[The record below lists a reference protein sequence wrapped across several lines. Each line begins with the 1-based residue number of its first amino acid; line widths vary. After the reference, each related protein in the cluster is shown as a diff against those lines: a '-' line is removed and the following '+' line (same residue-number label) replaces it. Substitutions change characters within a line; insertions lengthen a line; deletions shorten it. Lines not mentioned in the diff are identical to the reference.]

1 MKFCKIASRRGVQDD
16 SGISKGLLRQKG
28 LISNYQRVFNS
39 FVVTVVNS
47 FEFHNFIKSKLDY
60 VFSLLKGVKAAIMP
74 TELTV
79 GLGGKGHLSGRLS
92 EDLDNTDTPWVVSV
106 LFLRVG
112 Y

>member
-1 MKFCKIASRRGVQDD
+1 MNFFYYFFFFVV
-16 SGISKGLLRQKG
+16 LLTG
-28 LISNYQRVFNS
+28 LISRYQRVYDS
-39 FVVTVVNS
+39 FVVTVDIF
-47 FEFHNFIKSKLDY
+47 FEFHNFMKSKLDY
-60 VFSLLKGVKAAIMP
+60 VFFSLLKGVKAAIMP

-92 EDLDNTDTPWVVSV
+92 EDLDNTDIPWAVSV

>member
-1 MKFCKIASRRGVQDD
+1 MF
-16 SGISKGLLRQKG
+16 
-28 LISNYQRVFNS
+28 
-39 FVVTVVNS
+39 
-47 FEFHNFIKSKLDY
+47 
-60 VFSLLKGVKAAIMP
+60 FSILKGVKAAIMP

-106 LFLRVG
+106 LFLMVS